1 MRATTPDRAGG
12 GVKSRIAPAGPLP
25 ASGDG
30 TSRRVG
36 RDAAGPVRP
45 ETDTAPRFLRR
56 GRELDRF
63 PSADR
68 FPRWVASAARARP
81 PPVPDRLPV
90 SPPSAPASL
99 AWRFG
104 VAWGFLVLS
113 AVLGLVLRWQVFVPW
128 PPLPYG
134 HLLHAHSH
142 VAFLGWV
149 CNAFFVVALRHFLP
163 PAAEPG
169 LRRLWWVLQIAVLGM
184 LGSFPWQGYGPVS
197 IAFSTLHLVASM
209 IFGYRLWRNTTAA
222 PGVRFHLRAALVFLV
237 LSAAGPLAL
246 GPLAAA
252 GLREHP
258 AYTLAIYWYL
268 HCHYN
273 GWFVFFLQAL
283 ALERLAAAGAPPAP
297 DAAGRAGGWLFAGG
311 LLSFALSTLWCDPPP
326 LVHVLAALGGL
337 AQLVGCALF
346 LRLLTGPE
354 SRRAVVRQP
363 LLALVAGV
371 FVLKP
376 LLQVTAVV
384 PGLTTL
390 AHQRFVAI
398 AFLHLVFLG
407 FVLPALIAWADAAGW
422 IRPGRVRRAGVA
434 LFLAGAAL
442 TEFLLVA
449 PAAAGLVGATF
460 FLPLAEGLLAGAAA
474 LVAGLTLLGAAL
486 RWR

>member
-1 MRATTPDRAGG
+1 MTPPRAFR
-12 GVKSRIAPAGPLP
+12 
-25 ASGDG
+25 
-30 TSRRVG
+30 
-36 RDAAGPVRP
+36 AAG
-45 ETDTAPRFLRR
+45 AN
-56 GRELDRF
+56 
-63 PSADR
+63 
-68 FPRWVASAARARP
+68 WVDFRP
-81 PPVPDRLPV
+81 PTAFPVGPPPPSVPDRLPV
-90 SPPSAPASL
+90 LPLPARPSL
-99 AWRFG
+99 ARRFG
-104 VAWGFLVLS
+104 VAWMFLVLS
-113 AVLGLVLRWQVFVPW
+113 AALGLVLRWQVFVPW

-163 PAAEPG
+163 PADEPG

-184 LGSFPWQGYGPVS
+184 LCSFPWQGYGPVS
-197 IAFSTLHLVASM
+197 IAFSTLHLVASVV
-209 IFGYRLWRNTTAA
+209 FGYRLWRAAPAA

-283 ALERLAAAGAPPAP
+283 ALERGTAAGAAP
-297 DAAGRAGGWLFAGG
+297 DPAAAVRAGRWLLAGG
-311 LLSFALSTLWCDPPP
+311 LLSFALSTLWCDPPAV
-326 LVHVLAALGGL
+326 VHALATVGAL
-337 AQLVGCALF
+337 AQLAGCALL
-346 LRLLTGPE
+346 LRTLAGPAAR
-354 SRRAVVRQP
+354 SAVARQP
-363 LLALVAGV
+363 LLGLVAGV

-376 LLQVTAVV
+376 LLQIAAAL
-384 PGLTTL
+384 PGLATL

-407 FVLPALIAWADAAGW
+407 FVIPALIAWADAAGW
-422 IRPGRVRRAGVA
+422 IRPGWLRRAGLA
-434 LFLAGAAL
+434 LFLGGAAL

-449 PAAAGLVGATF
+449 PTAAGLAGGTF
-460 FLPLAEGLLAGAAA
+460 SLPLAEGLLAGAAA
-474 LVAGLTLLGAAL
+474 LFAGLVLLGMAL